1 MNGTDPTVLVVEDD
15 DELGGLLERLLRSEG
30 YAVQRARDGQS
41 GLHALLTSEFDVAIL
56 DRGLPDGDGLDILER
71 LRRVG
76 NRTPVLVLTAYGTV
90 QDRVAGLDAGAE
102 DYVVKPVEA
111 EELFARLRALR
122 RRHQEAAELIPLG
135 QGWLDVEGC
144 AARRP
149 DGTVV
154 SLSRTERDLLAA
166 LASRPTR
173 VFSREELR
181 ERAFAEAESAGAVDT
196 YVYYLRKKLG
206 TAVVRTVRAVG
217 YRAGEIE

>member
-1 MNGTDPTVLVVEDD
+1 
-15 DELGGLLERLLRSEG
+15 
-30 YAVQRARDGQS
+30 
-41 GLHALLTSEFDVAIL
+41 
-56 DRGLPDGDGLDILER
+56 
-71 LRRVG
+71 
-76 NRTPVLVLTAYGTV
+76 VLTAYGTV

-111 EELFARLRALR
+111 EELLARLRALR
-122 RRHQEAAELIPLG
+122 RRHQESAELIPLG

-149 DGTVV
+149 DGSVV

-181 ERAFAEAESAGAVDT
+181 ERAFAEAESPGAVDT